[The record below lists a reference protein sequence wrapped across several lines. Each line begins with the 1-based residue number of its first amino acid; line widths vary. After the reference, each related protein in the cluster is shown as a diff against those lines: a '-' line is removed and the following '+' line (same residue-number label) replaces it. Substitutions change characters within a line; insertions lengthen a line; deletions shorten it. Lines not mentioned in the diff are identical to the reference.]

1 MESVSMC
8 SIDCLPDDCLIQI
21 LSLLPTK
28 EAASTS
34 LLSKRWRTLFTF
46 SPNLDCNDSIFCHP
60 EKSKRKSFRHF
71 VYNTL
76 ANLQGRNC
84 IKKFSLK
91 FNEAECMSKLKNFR
105 DRYGKLV
112 VDRWICNALEHGV
125 SELHLLFKCMVPFCD
140 LPSEVFTSTTLVKL
154 SLGTRSHILTIP
166 WDTYLPALKVLFLDS
181 IWFKDDK
188 LLNVFLVACPALEDL
203 TIHEE
208 MYRKAEVISS
218 KTIKRLSVTYNSSE
232 YFYDSGIISLDT
244 PSVMDLYY
252 SGYAGPHQ
260 SLHYNLDSLARA
272 TLDLTFAKKS
282 YGLVYWDVTALISG
296 IRNVK
301 TLHLTSSA
309 VEVISV
315 CCKGGIPV
323 FNNLLELVF
332 SSKKKGWRVLLPLLL
347 ERSPNLKPLVLSG
360 LHR

>member
-1 MESVSMC
+1 MESVSIC

-91 FNEAECMSKLKNFR
+91 FNEAECMSKLKNLRKGQGSF
-105 DRYGKLV
+105 V

-125 SELHLLFKCMVPFCD
+125 SELHLRIQNELLWPCGGF
-140 LPSEVFTSTTLVKL
+140 PSEVFTSTTLVKL

-218 KTIKRLSVTYNSSE
+218 KTIKRLSVTYNNSE

-244 PSVMDLYY
+244 PCD
-252 SGYAGPHQ
+252 G
-260 SLHYNLDSLARA
+260 
-272 TLDLTFAKKS
+272 
-282 YGLVYWDVTALISG
+282 
-296 IRNVK
+296 
-301 TLHLTSSA
+301 
-309 VEVISV
+309 
-315 CCKGGIPV
+315 
-323 FNNLLELVF
+323 
-332 SSKKKGWRVLLPLLL
+332 PLLL
-347 ERSPNLKPLVLSG
+347 
-360 LHR
+360 